1 MVNQDLTKDK
11 KAKLPLIPKKILIVV
26 PDPETKQG
34 ICNSL
39 SSAGYKVHSVK
50 NAEEGLAFL
59 SEIIPDLIIFDI
71 DMSDLTGIEFCI
83 KVRQNI
89 QTAAVPLILL
99 SDSQKF
105 SNRFGSLKL
114 GADDYI
120 SKPIDLTELIPKV
133 EDKLERFSGL
143 RKLINLDAFTNLFN
157 RDFFDW
163 TLKEII
169 KLSSRYRHKFSLVL
183 FDIDYFKTFNDT
195 YGHQIGDYALKEVAK
210 MIKKGL
216 REVDTV
222 ARYGDDEF
230 VAILPETSKR
240 DALIA
245 IERIKKELA
254 QKSFQFEE
262 IPSGLHIT
270 ISAGVATYPE
280 DAQTDYELINKA
292 DLALYAEK
300 KKR

>member
-1 MVNQDLTKDK
+1 MVNEDSTKDK
-11 KAKLPLIPKKILIVV
+11 EADLPLIPKKILVVV
-26 PDPETKQG
+26 PDPDTKKE

-39 SSAGYKVHSVK
+39 TSIGYKVDSVK

-59 SEIIPDLIIFDI
+59 SEIVPDLIISDI
-71 DMSDLTGIEFCI
+71 DMPGLTGIEFCI

-89 QTAAVPLILL
+89 QTAAVPLILIA
-99 SDSQKF
+99 DFKKG

-120 SKPIDLTELIPKV
+120 SKPLDPTELILKI
-133 EDKLERFSGL
+133 EDKLERFSSL
-143 RKLINLDAFTNLFN
+143 RKLINLDAFTSLYN
-157 RDFFDW
+157 RDFFDRS
-163 TLKEII
+163 LKEIFKI
-169 KLSSRYRHKFSLVL
+169 SSRYRHKFSLVI

-195 YGHQIGDYALKEVAK
+195 YGHQIGDNALKEVAK

-222 ARYGDDEF
+222 ARYGGDEF
-230 VAILPETSKR
+230 VAIMPETSKKN
-240 DALIA
+240 ATIA
-245 IERIKKELA
+245 IERIKKELE
-254 QKSFQFEE
+254 QKPFQFEGV
-262 IPSGLHIT
+262 PSSLHIT
-270 ISAGVATYPE
+270 ISAGLATYPE

-292 DLALYAEK
+292 DLALYADK